1 MSLLLVTVQTLSAIE
16 RLFTL
21 VTRHAGRLS
30 QMVHSYVPVQI
41 ASACKYGTALWTS
54 HEGRSRGMSLP
65 LVSVQ
70 PSFAVE
76 SLLAHVASHSRGLLC
91 VAQANMSILVNSEEH
106 FGQATL
112 AGCFRK
118 PVCIV
123 LIWPHID
130 EATYW
135 TGG

>member
-91 VAQANMSILVNSEEH
+91 VAQANMSVHVANTCELGS
-106 FGQATL
+106 AL
-112 AGCFRK
+112 WAGYTNWLF
-118 PVCIV
+118 
-123 LIWPHID
+123 
-130 EATYW
+130 
-135 TGG
+135 